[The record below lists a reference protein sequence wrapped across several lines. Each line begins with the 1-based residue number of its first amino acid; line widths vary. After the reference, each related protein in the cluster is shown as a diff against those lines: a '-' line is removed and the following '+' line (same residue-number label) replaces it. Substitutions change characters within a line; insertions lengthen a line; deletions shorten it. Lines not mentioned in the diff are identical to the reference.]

1 VSKTLTFTVPPEEA
15 GHRLDKLVVARTE
28 LGRRRTSELF
38 ADGRVTVAGRP
49 ASKGEPARPGDEIT
63 VLLSADDRPRPEPDL
78 ALDVRLETPHLVV
91 VSKPAGQ
98 PSAPLRGEAGTLA
111 GALLGRY
118 PEMAGVG
125 HSPREPGII
134 HRLDTFTSGLV
145 VAARSE
151 DAFTRLHHALRQG
164 ALSKRYLAIVA
175 SDAVTEEAGSID
187 AVIAPDRKNPKR
199 VLVGEAATV
208 RSGKNRARAALTRFR
223 VVERAGAWTL
233 LELSVSRAL
242 RHQIRAH
249 LAHSGCPI
257 AGDAVYGGPPASE
270 LGERHA
276 LHASYV
282 AWAGDD
288 TIDGFA
294 LEDPLP
300 PDMAAL
306 LGG

>member
-1 VSKTLTFTVPPEEA
+1 VNKTLTFTVPPEEA

-38 ADGRVTVAGRP
+38 SDGHVTVAGRP
-49 ASKGEPARPGDEIT
+49 ASKGEPARAGDEVT
-63 VLLSADDRPRPEPDL
+63 VLLNADERPHPEPELD
-78 ALDVRLETPHLVV
+78 LDVRLETAHLVV
-91 VSKPAGQ
+91 VSKPAGR

-118 PEMAGVG
+118 PEMAGIG
-125 HSPREPGII
+125 HSPREPGIV
-134 HRLDTFTSGLV
+134 HRLDTFTSGLL
-145 VAARSE
+145 VAARSA
-151 DAFTRLHHALRQG
+151 DAFTRLHHALQQG
-164 ALSKRYLAIVA
+164 ALTKRYLAVVA
-175 SDAVTEEAGSID
+175 ADALTDEAGSID
-187 AVIAPDRKNPKR
+187 APIAPDRKNPKR

-208 RSGKNRARAALTRFR
+208 RSGKNRARAAVTRFR
-223 VVERAGAWTL
+223 LVRRSGPWAL

-249 LAHSGCPI
+249 LAHAGCPI
-257 AGDAVYGGPPASE
+257 AGDAVYAGPAAAE
-270 LGERHA
+270 LGKRHA

-294 LEDPLP
+294 LEDALP

-306 LGG
+306 IGD